1 MKRRL
6 LLIILIILSISI
18 NIGCNKEET
27 KDTTAQVL
35 DQPIAVEVVEA
46 TVGSI
51 ESVISYSSR
60 VKPAQEIMVMPKQ
73 PGKVVKV
80 NFEIG
85 QRVNKGQI
93 LFEMDKVDAQL
104 QLNQAAAAVE
114 MAEINLKRLSGS
126 TYEQQMLQL
135 KSAVDSAKINYDD
148 AKTNFETIKTLYE
161 AGAET
166 KFNLDR
172 VQSQLELAK
181 QQYET
186 AKANLDLTEQKSYKE
201 NIEAAQAQLSQ
212 AKASYEIAKSVVDNM
227 SVKAPIS
234 GVVSAINVKEG
245 EFASVSSPSFIIID
259 DSNYIIEVNVNE
271 DVIGKVQLGD
281 KVKIY
286 IRAISEE
293 PLWGTITAAAPSADA
308 MTQTYLIKIALE
320 NPPDTVKGGMF
331 AEVYITLNRAEN
343 CILIPMS
350 SVMEEEGNKYIFV
363 VKSGKAVKK
372 QITTGIFND
381 KEIQVIDGIDEGE
394 IVVVKGQDFLK
405 DESTVVISDK

>member
-126 TYEQQMLQL
+126 TMN
-135 KSAVDSAKINYDD
+135 SRCCS
-148 AKTNFETIKTLYE
+148 
-161 AGAET
+161 
-166 KFNLDR
+166 
-172 VQSQLELAK
+172 
-181 QQYET
+181 
-186 AKANLDLTEQKSYKE
+186 
-201 NIEAAQAQLSQ
+201 
-212 AKASYEIAKSVVDNM
+212 
-227 SVKAPIS
+227 
-234 GVVSAINVKEG
+234 
-245 EFASVSSPSFIIID
+245 
-259 DSNYIIEVNVNE
+259 
-271 DVIGKVQLGD
+271 
-281 KVKIY
+281 
-286 IRAISEE
+286 
-293 PLWGTITAAAPSADA
+293 
-308 MTQTYLIKIALE
+308 
-320 NPPDTVKGGMF
+320 
-331 AEVYITLNRAEN
+331 
-343 CILIPMS
+343 
-350 SVMEEEGNKYIFV
+350 
-363 VKSGKAVKK
+363 
-372 QITTGIFND
+372 
-381 KEIQVIDGIDEGE
+381 
-394 IVVVKGQDFLK
+394 
-405 DESTVVISDK
+405 